1 MSGKTKTI
9 KINPDLFS
17 LKKDRSKS
25 KKNNANMLKPS
36 IVINQNQV
44 KKRCPHPTTYASK
57 DLSGGLFCPCKKF
70 TNRVTRTL

>member
-25 KKNNANMLKPS
+25 KKIMQ
-36 IVINQNQV
+36 I
-44 KKRCPHPTTYASK
+44 C
-57 DLSGGLFCPCKKF
+57 
-70 TNRVTRTL
+70 